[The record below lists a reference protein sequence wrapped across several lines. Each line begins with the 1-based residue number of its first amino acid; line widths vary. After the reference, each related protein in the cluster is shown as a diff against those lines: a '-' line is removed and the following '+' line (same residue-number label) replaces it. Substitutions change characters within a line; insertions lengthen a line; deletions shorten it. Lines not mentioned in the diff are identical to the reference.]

1 MPKTICPLC
10 QQQAQVIN
18 QADFSWYEC
27 ATCGAYGIGLRVEG
41 NIKNES
47 PIRRAA
53 LSACAREL
61 YIRGDRAIFLYK
73 VSGPLHQISGIPIE
87 INDVMNA
94 AALPVADRLGRI
106 LLNYAKL
113 NPKVGASFKV
123 IPRRD
128 YPLARAEE
136 STEFDFLLKQLAASD
151 LIREVGSDID
161 SDASVYQITVPG
173 WNRIADLQRGSV
185 QKPNQ
190 AFVAMAFDPSLMDV
204 RTHGLKAGIV
214 DAGYK
219 PLLIDEKEHN
229 NDIHDEILSEIRKSH
244 FVVAD
249 FTLQR
254 PNVYFEAGFA
264 EALGLPVIYTCR
276 EDDITK
282 AHFDIRQRNHIVW
295 TAPEELRDRLKNRIG
310 ATIGSPKS

>member
-1 MPKTICPLC
+1 MPETICPLC
-10 QQQAQVIN
+10 QQQAKGIN
-18 QADFSWYEC
+18 QGDFSWYEC
-27 ATCGAYGIGLRVEG
+27 ATCGAYGIGWRVEG
-41 NIKNES
+41 NIMNES

-61 YIRGDRAIFLYK
+61 RIRGDKAIFLCK

-94 AALPVADRLGRI
+94 AALPVADRLDRI
-106 LLNYAKL
+106 LLNFAKL
-113 NPKVGASFKV
+113 NPKVGDCFAV
-123 IPRRD
+123 VPRCD
-128 YPLARAEE
+128 YPLGHSEDSR
-136 STEFDFLLKQLAASD
+136 EFLFLLNQLATSD
-151 LIREVGSDID
+151 LIREVDSDI
-161 SDASVYQITVPG
+161 SQEASQYQITVPG
-173 WNRIADLQRGSV
+173 WKRIADLQRVSV
-185 QKPNQ
+185 QRPNQ

-229 NDIHDEILSEIRKSH
+229 NDIHDEILSEIRKSQ
-244 FVVAD
+244 FIVAD